1 MLHSAVMTTAEQR
14 LGNLIRARR
23 RDLGLYT
30 VVDAARRADI
40 SRDTLAKVEAGE
52 RAKPVT
58 YRKLEQ
64 ALEWAPG
71 SIDRVLDGGEPTL
84 VRRQSQHDPAAEME
98 RGPRLADETIAL
110 LRQLT
115 TENAELRAQVEEVEE
130 LRSELQELRDEIN
143 RLRNVRK
150 PVLGSS

>member
-1 MLHSAVMTTAEQR
+1 MTTAERR
-14 LGNLIRARR
+14 LGDLIRARR

-52 RAKPVT
+52 KAKPVT

-64 ALEWAPG
+64 ALEWTPG
-71 SIDRVLDGGEPTL
+71 SIDRILDGGEPTL
-84 VRRQSQHDPAAEME
+84 VRPPAHDPRPEPQHRPVLAE
-98 RGPRLADETIAL
+98 ETVAL
-110 LRQLT
+110 IRQLT
-115 TENAELRAQVEEVEE
+115 LENAELRAQVGEVEE

-150 PVLGSS
+150 TVPRSG

>member
-1 MLHSAVMTTAEQR
+1 MTTAEQR

-64 ALEWAPG
+64 ALDWAPG
-71 SIDRVLDGGEPTL
+71 SIDRILDGG
-84 VRRQSQHDPAAEME
+84 DPAAKPSPDPAPL
-98 RGPRLADETIAL
+98 RTPDRALADETIGL
-110 LRQLT
+110 IRQLT
-115 TENAELRAQVEEVEE
+115 NENAELRAQVEEVEE
-130 LRSELQELRDEIN
+130 LRAEVA
-143 RLRNVRK
+143 RLRAEVERYRGERSATS
-150 PVLGSS
+150 V